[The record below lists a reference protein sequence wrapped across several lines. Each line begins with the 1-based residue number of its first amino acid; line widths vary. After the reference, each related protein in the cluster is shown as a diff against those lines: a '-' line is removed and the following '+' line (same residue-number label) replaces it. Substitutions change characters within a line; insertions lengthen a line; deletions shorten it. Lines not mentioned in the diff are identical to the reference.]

1 MLLRTTA
8 ILMSLTTA
16 ALADVPHVITD
27 IAPIQSLVARVMD
40 GVGTPDVLLP
50 PGASPH
56 DFALRPSDAARL
68 STADLVIWV
77 GHGLTPWLEDPVQT
91 LAPDALNLELLDTSG
106 WTQLQVRTDPAFAEA
121 EAEAEAE
128 AGHEDTEA
136 GHDHA
141 GADPHI
147 WLDPANAAVFM
158 TLTAQALSDLDPE
171 NAPLYQANAAAAQLE
186 MAALTTATQ
195 AILAPVA
202 GGAYI
207 VPHDAY
213 QYFEQAFG
221 MPAAGAISLTD
232 AAAPGP
238 ARIAQ
243 LRDSLTAGDIR
254 CILTDPQ
261 TNPDW
266 TAILQD
272 GNLAK
277 TAFVDPDGGSQAA
290 ALDSMAALYPAIIT
304 QIGTSLATCLQ

>member
-121 EAEAEAE
+121 EAEAEA
-128 AGHEDTEA
+128 GHEDTEA

-158 TLTAQALSDLDPE
+158 TLTAQALSDIDPE

-202 GGAYI
+202 GRAYI